1 MRESEV
7 TYSSALGNVEFTM
20 AFNSQVLNMAN
31 NVVTRVSMSEEA

>member
-7 TYSSALGNVEFTM
+7 TCSSDMGDVEFTM

-31 NVVTRVSMSEEA
+31 NVVTLVSMGEEA